1 MLITYYICRILAT
14 IQVLVIYSSISYF
27 KSKKNKSMTFL
38 PFSIIM
44 ETICLIYRLEQRL
57 ALQSPVVTACITK
70 FNIKITH
77 SPSVLVFCTIQ
88 NRGYFPNCN

>member
-1 MLITYYICRILAT
+1 MLAT

-27 KSKKNKSMTFL
+27 KSKRRNKYTTFL
-38 PFSIIM
+38 PFYMIA

-70 FNIKITH
+70 FNIEITH

-88 NRGYFPNCN
+88 NRGYFPNRN